1 MTMLSVPAN
10 NIMIRR
16 SQVAKVSFANDAVHG
31 GQTQKGRGSPMTV
44 RKGREAL
51 LNVNSGLVHSLAPL
65 QKGSWLQ
72 SWCKGWGS
80 PVFEKRCQILA
91 RLHQSAAGN

>member
-16 SQVAKVSFANDAVHG
+16 SQVVKVSFANDVVHG
-31 GQTQKGRGSPMTV
+31 GQAQKGRGSPMTV

-65 QKGSWLQ
+65 QKGQLVAELMQ
-72 SWCKGWGS
+72 
-80 PVFEKRCQILA
+80 
-91 RLHQSAAGN
+91 RLGKPRV